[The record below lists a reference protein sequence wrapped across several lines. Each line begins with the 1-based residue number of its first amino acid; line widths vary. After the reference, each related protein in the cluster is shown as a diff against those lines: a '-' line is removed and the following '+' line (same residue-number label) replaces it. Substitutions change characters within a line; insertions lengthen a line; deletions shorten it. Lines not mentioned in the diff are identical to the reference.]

1 MGSILLSSN
10 VLRAL
15 STSQVPPSKTKIVAS
30 ARSHGADRGI
40 KSIVRVMEMRELQK
54 NVVLGSLMEQKR

>member
-30 ARSHGADRGI
+30 ARSHSVDRGI
-40 KSIVRVMEMRELQK
+40 VRMMEMRELQK
-54 NVVLGSLMEQKR
+54 NAVLGSLMEQKR